1 MPRPFI
7 TAAWTNIAV
16 ITWQV
21 DPGLLRPYIP
31 PTLRLDLRDSMAF
44 VSLLGLQ
51 FSRLRVRGVP
61 VLGHQQF
68 DEINLR
74 IYVQKTGYRGVTF
87 IREYAPRRLAALMAR
102 LLYAEPYRT
111 GPVRGRITT
120 EGAAI
125 VASYQLDHAGR
136 TNTLTISGQRPAI
149 RPDKTTLE
157 SFLLEQQ
164 WGFSRTRSGR
174 LLRYEVEHPAW
185 LVYPVGSYALDF
197 DFAGVYGP
205 EWGVLNGAEPRS
217 LVLAAGSEVT
227 ISRPRRVRLT
237 DEVEERRAK
246 EHAD

>member
-1 MPRPFI
+1 MHIHRI
-7 TAAWTNIAV
+7 GDVTVLNDYIE
-16 ITWQV
+16 I
-21 DPGLLRPYIP
+21 PGLGFL
-31 PTLRLDLRDSMAF
+31 
-44 VSLLGLQ
+44 
-51 FSRLRVRGVP
+51 P
-61 VLGHQQF
+61 V
-68 DEINLR
+68 NA
-74 IYVQKTGYRGVTF
+74 YV
-87 IREYAPRRLAALMAR
+87 LH
-102 LLYAEPYRT
+102 AEQ
-111 GPVRGRITT
+111 PVVI
-120 EGAAI
+120 
-125 VASYQLDHAGR
+125 D
-136 TNTLTISGQRPAI
+136 TLTISGQRPAI